1 MEGKIVKISDYLG
14 FIEYDIDKR
23 ISFNVHNSDFK
34 LGDIVDFDI
43 VLAKIDNSESTYNQ
57 AKINKIISKQQP
69 VDKNHLRLS
78 KAARKLNIGIITII
92 NVLYQNGFEVS
103 NNPNTKITE
112 EQFKL
117 IEKHLST
124 KKKVEKNE
132 INEEFDRGTVIETQ
146 IEKIIYPSL
155 IVLSFT
161 KDKKA
166 YLELRNLAWNIAR
179 AENTFNNLKENDS
192 IQVVILEN
200 KKNHIVVSRKHLLPK
215 PNESN
220 EWRNLSIGEKVS
232 GTIQEILVK
241 KLIVK
246 TDNDFYAIST
256 FNIENN
262 NEYSVGSK
270 LDFILQGKDEI
281 NHFLNVSINI
291 EEILEDEEHFINE
304 DFQTQDIDLVSY
316 KSFKK
321 STYYSLASK
330 EDKQHIER
338 LFLLD
343 NKLFSSA
350 VELPNKLFLNF
361 GFNTSAYESD
371 FRNSLIP
378 YLGDN
383 TTEKEALSFLSEQRY
398 WVRINTWIDKSDGSI
413 KNNWLLFNEEVLL
426 SGFATSETE
435 ECDFIITNLSIKRTK
450 KKSSRSK
457 ENSLNNGTFLLN
469 SKVTI
474 LSPYDSKPADIKQKH
489 LFTLIQNKV
498 LAFHIL
504 NRLKVETGVI
514 LRDAGLSIA
523 IFDKF
528 LEYQEAIER
537 KGKDSSR
544 VQIETYNQVPH
555 SKTDIA
561 IQIERDIEDLFG
573 GESDENLLVTLKT
586 EEKSHKEKEETEL
599 VWFCDAF
606 VENTDTKTKLHLIQL
621 DKPLELLK
629 KGFTVERKISLRQ
642 FQVQREVIKDF
653 FDKKLKL
660 DHIESLLV
668 RPEKI
673 TQPIEEQIEFINN
686 IIAETE
692 KKQPENNQV
701 KAVKKAVGN
710 NNIFL
715 IQGPPGTGKTTVIAE
730 VVEQLVKKGEKVLV
744 TSQTHIAVDNV
755 LEKVSENKSL
765 VCLRLGNNQRIKE
778 NLLPYQIDNLIDI
791 YSTDFEQL
799 ISINISLIDFVSNK
813 GEENAFSSIRDNLK
827 EIIIKKGKEYTESFK
842 DVLLH
847 KNYEFLEV
855 LSNTDFKKL
864 NDIKEVLLDWK
875 TNIIHE
881 KEILIKPLLYRS
893 VDVVFATCI
902 GIRTDREINEYGLKF
917 DTVII
922 DEAGKANI
930 SESLAAI
937 SMSKKVILVGD
948 QMQLPPYIDG
958 SLLDENESN
967 SFPMSKYGHQYLK
980 EDIQHALKTSFFE
993 FLIKRIEENQ
1003 FPRENIELLN
1013 YQHRMHPHIGEF
1025 ISDSFYDGRVK
1036 MGEHTIK
1043 NTLPL
1048 KSPFDKE
1055 VVFINTSSAQKPFE
1069 SFDGFSARND
1079 AEAYC
1084 ISNIIVPKLFENGLT
1099 PKDFA
1104 VIAPY
1109 KSQVAHLKKSLK
1121 SNIQNSHL
1129 IDVSTLDSFQGME
1142 FDVIIFSFTRAAS
1155 PEQRNKKVGFLDD
1168 ARRLNVAFSRAKK
1181 KLILI
1186 GNSETLTDSR
1196 SHFDSLFNYTDLF
1209 RRLVYL
1215 SKKEKIGNFVNL
1227 TDFKNLKSNFQ
1238 LNVGKLEVG
1247 KNYPCKLKLTF
1258 EKPNYLGHIFYINNC
1273 GIEGMFRDGNK
1284 EFEYHKEEDYQL
1296 YITHIDKT
1304 KESVFLSPQ
1313 KTSTY
1318 KKKHYQKKNSEL
1330 EIKLKKLHFFQ
1341 SISVG
1346 DILNV
1351 IYTNSIEIGH
1361 FFEIEPGFNGFF
1373 YDPQMKK
1380 NHFEKGNSYKMR
1392 VSKIEVLKGR
1402 VNLSIPYKK

>member
-14 FIEYDIDKR
+14 FIEYDINKR
-23 ISFNVHNSDFK
+23 ISFNVEDSDIK
-34 LGDIVDFDI
+34 LGDIVEFDI
-43 VLAKIDNSESTYNQ
+43 VLTEINNSESTYNQ
-57 AKINKIISKQQP
+57 AKINKVISKYQP
-69 VDKNHLRLS
+69 VDIKYLRLS
-78 KAARKLNIGIITII
+78 KAARQLNIGISTITNI
-92 NVLYQNGFEVS
+92 LFQNGFDIS

-112 EQFKL
+112 EQFQL
-117 IEKHLST
+117 IEKYLST
-124 KKKVEKNE
+124 KKEIEKKE
-132 INEEFDRGTVIETQ
+132 IHEEFERGTVIETQ

-155 IVLSFT
+155 LVLRFT
-161 KDKKA
+161 QDKKA

-179 AENTFNNLKENDS
+179 AENTFNNLNENDL

-200 KKNHIVVSRKHLLPK
+200 NKNHVIVSRKHLLPK
-215 PNESN
+215 PNQSN
-220 EWRNLSIGEKVS
+220 EWINLNIGEKVS
-232 GTIQEILVK
+232 GTIQEILVN

-246 TDNDFYAIST
+246 TDNDFYAISN
-256 FNIENN
+256 FNTENK

-281 NHFLNVSINI
+281 NNFLNVSIDI
-291 EEILEDEEHFINE
+291 EEIFEDEEYLISE
-304 DFQTQDIDLVSY
+304 DFQTQDIDLVSF
-316 KSFKK
+316 KAFKK
-321 STYYSLASK
+321 STYFSVASK
-330 EDKQHIER
+330 EDKEKIEGF
-338 LFLLD
+338 FLED
-343 NKLFSSA
+343 EKLFSNA
-350 VELPNKLFLNF
+350 INLKKTLYIKFALNLPAWENHFK
-361 GFNTSAYESD
+361 
-371 FRNSLIP
+371 NSLVP
-378 YLGDN
+378 YLFDEN
-383 TTEKEALSFLSEQRY
+383 SNSENVKKAIKHLEKQIY
-398 WVRINTWIDKSDGSI
+398 WIRINTRYRDKEITYD
-413 KNNWLLFNEEVLL
+413 WTLFNEEFYL
-426 SGFATSETE
+426 SGFVAIDSNEYSFIVTS
-435 ECDFIITNLSIKRTK
+435 LSIGRTRK
-450 KKSSRSK
+450 WSSIEK
-457 ENSLNNGTFLLN
+457 EKNMNHGTLLLN
-469 SKVTI
+469 SNIRFLT
-474 LSPYDSKPADIKQKH
+474 PYDAVPFDNDQKQSFK
-489 LFTLIQNKV
+489 LITNK
-498 LAFHIL
+498 LTAQQLL
-504 NRLKVETGVI
+504 NKLKIESGVI
-514 LRDAGLSIA
+514 LRDEGLSIA

-544 VQIETYNQVPH
+544 VQIETFKQVPH
-555 SKTDIA
+555 SKTNIA
-561 IQIERDIEDLFG
+561 IEIERDIEDLFG
-573 GESDENLLVTLKT
+573 GENDENLLVTIKT

-606 VENTDTKTKLHLIQL
+606 IESLDTKTKLHLIEL
-621 DKPLELLK
+621 DKPIELLK

-673 TQPIEEQIEFINN
+673 IQPTEEQIEFINN
-686 IIAETE
+686 LIAETE

-765 VCLRLGNNQRIKE
+765 VCLRLGNSQRIKE
-778 NLLPYQIDNLIDI
+778 KLLPFQIDNLIDI
-791 YSTDFEQL
+791 YSTDFEKL
-799 ISINISLIDFVSNK
+799 ISINISLVEFLYDK
-813 GEENAFSSIRDNLK
+813 GEENAFSSIRDGLK
-827 EIIIKKGKEYTESFK
+827 EIINQKGTEYTESFK

-864 NDIKEVLLDWK
+864 NDVKEVLLDWK
-875 TNIIHE
+875 ANIIHE

-902 GIRTDREINEYGLKF
+902 GVRTDREINEYGLKF

-967 SFPMSKYGHQYLK
+967 SFPRSKYGHQYLK

-1003 FPRENIELLN
+1003 FPKENIELLN

-1055 VVFINTSSAQKPFE
+1055 VVFINTSSAQKPYE

-1084 ISNIIVPKLFENGLT
+1084 ISNLIVPKLFESGLT

-1109 KSQVAHLKKSLK
+1109 KSQVAHIKKSLK
-1121 SNIQNSHL
+1121 CNIQNSHL

-1155 PEQRNKKVGFLDD
+1155 PEQKSKKVGFLDD

-1181 KLILI
+1181 KLILV
-1186 GNSETLTDSR
+1186 GNAETLTNPG
-1196 SHFDSLFNYTDLF
+1196 SHYDSLFNYTGLF
-1209 RRLVYL
+1209 KKLVDL
-1215 SKKEKIGNFVNL
+1215 SKKEKIGNYVEL
-1227 TDFKNLKSNFQ
+1227 TDYSDLKS
-1238 LNVGKLEVG
+1238 
-1247 KNYPCKLKLTF
+1247 PF
-1258 EKPNYLGHIFYINNC
+1258 EIF
-1273 GIEGMFRDGNK
+1273 IESKK
-1284 EFEYHKEEDYQL
+1284 EGGL
-1296 YITHIDKT
+1296 VTG
-1304 KESVFLSPQ
+1304 
-1313 KTSTY
+1313 TY
-1318 KKKHYQKKNSEL
+1318 KANS
-1330 EIKLKKLHFFQ
+1330 KF
-1341 SISVG
+1341 
-1346 DILNV
+1346 
-1351 IYTNSIEIGH
+1351 GH
-1361 FFEIEPGFNGFF
+1361 FFSLNSNIDALF
-1373 YDPQMKK
+1373 YDPYLIFDFEQKVDIELQIIKIDKEKEQISVKPFYPDGFFNQVEKKLISNPEIELKLGIYKRQGNIITLHSRIFSNGNIDAVCYCSQTELSKVFENNKMYKASFKLANKDSKQMI
-1380 NHFEKGNSYKMR
+1380 FDF
-1392 VSKIEVLKGR
+1392 IQ
-1402 VNLSIPYKK
+1402 

>member
-1 MEGKIVKISDYLG
+1 MEGKIVKISDNLG

-23 ISFNVHNSDFK
+23 ISFNVENSDIK

-43 VLAKIDNSESTYNQ
+43 VLTKISNSESTYNQ
-57 AKINKIISKQQP
+57 AKINKIISKHQP
-69 VDKNHLRLS
+69 VDRRYLRLS
-78 KAARKLNIGIITII
+78 KAARKLNIGISTITNI
-92 NVLYQNGFEVS
+92 LYQNGFDIS

-112 EQFKL
+112 EQFQL
-117 IEKHLST
+117 IEKHLT
-124 KKKVEKNE
+124 IKKQVDKKE
-132 INEEFDRGTVIETQ
+132 IHKEFERGTVIETQ

-155 IVLSFT
+155 LVLRFT
-161 KDKKA
+161 EDKKA
-166 YLELRNLAWNIAR
+166 YLELRNLAWNMAR

-200 KKNHIVVSRKHLLPK
+200 NKNHIIVSRKHLLPK

-220 EWRNLSIGEKVS
+220 EWINLSVGEKVS
-232 GTIQEILVK
+232 GTIKEILVN

-246 TDNDFYAIST
+246 TDNDFFAISA
-256 FNIENN
+256 FNIENK
-262 NEYSVGSK
+262 NEYLVGSK

-281 NHFLNVSINI
+281 NHFLNVSIDI
-291 EEILEDEEHFINE
+291 EETFDDKEHFISE

-321 STYYSLASK
+321 SAYFSLASK
-330 EDKQHIER
+330 EEKEHIER
-338 LFLLD
+338 LFL
-343 NKLFSSA
+343 NNSKLFSNA
-350 VELPNKLFLNF
+350 IELPSKLFLSF
-361 GFNTSAYESD
+361 GFKTSAWESD
-371 FRNSLIP
+371 FKNLLIP
-378 YLGDN
+378 YMGDN
-383 TTEKEALSFLSEQRY
+383 TTEKDALLFLSKQRF
-398 WVRINTWIDKSDGSI
+398 WVRINTWIDRNDSSI
-413 KNNWLLFNEEVLL
+413 KNNWILFNEEVLL
-426 SGFATSETE
+426 SGFALTETE
-435 ECDFIITNLSIKRTK
+435 ECNFIITNLSIKRTK
-450 KKSSRSK
+450 KKCSRSK
-457 ENSLNNGTFLLN
+457 EKSLNNGTFLLN
-469 SKVTI
+469 SPVAI
-474 LSPYDSKPADIKQKH
+474 LSPYDSKPLDVKQKQ
-489 LFTLIQNKV
+489 LFILLQNKV
-498 LAFHIL
+498 LAFEIL
-504 NRLKVETGVI
+504 NRLKVKTGII

-528 LEYQEAIER
+528 LEFQEAIER

-544 VQIETYNQVPH
+544 VQIKTCKQVPH
-555 SKTDIA
+555 TKTNIA
-561 IQIERDIEDLFG
+561 IEIERDIEDLFG
-573 GESDENLLVTLKT
+573 GENDENLLVTIKT

-599 VWFCDAF
+599 VSFCDAY
-606 VENTDTKTKLHLIQL
+606 VESLDTKTRLHLIKL
-621 DKPLELLK
+621 DKSIKLLK
-629 KGFTVERKISLRQ
+629 KGFTIERKISLRQ
-642 FQVQREVIKDF
+642 YQVQREVIKDF
-653 FDKKLKL
+653 FDRRLKL

-673 TQPIEEQIEFINN
+673 TPPIEEQIEFINPD
-686 IIAETE
+686 IAKTE

-715 IQGPPGTGKTTVIAE
+715 VQGPPGTGKTTVIAE

-778 NLLPYQIDNLIDI
+778 KLLPYQINNLIDI
-791 YSTDFEQL
+791 YSTDFEKL
-799 ISINISLIDFVSNK
+799 ISINISLIELLSDK
-813 GEENAFSSIRDNLK
+813 GERNTFSSIRDDLK
-827 EIIIKKGKEYTESFK
+827 KIINQKSNEYTESFK

-847 KNYEFLEV
+847 KNYEFLEA
-855 LSNTDFKKL
+855 LSNTDFNKL
-864 NDIKEVLLDWK
+864 NDIKEVVLDWK
-875 TNIIHE
+875 ANIIHE

-902 GIRTDREINEYGLKF
+902 GVRTDREINEYGLKF

-937 SMSKKVILVGD
+937 SMSKKIILVGD

-958 SLLDENESN
+958 SLLDENDSN
-967 SFPMSKYGHQYLK
+967 SFPRSKYGHQYLK

-993 FLIKRIEENQ
+993 FLIKRIDENQ
-1003 FPRENIELLN
+1003 FPKENIELLN

-1055 VVFINTSSAQKPFE
+1055 VVFINTSSAQKPYE

-1084 ISNIIVPKLFENGLT
+1084 ISNLIVPKLFESGLT

-1104 VIAPY
+1104 VVAPY
-1109 KSQVAHLKKSLK
+1109 KSQVAHIKKSLK
-1121 SNIQNSHL
+1121 GHIQNSHL
-1129 IDVSTLDSFQGME
+1129 IDVSTLDSLQGME

-1155 PEQRNKKVGFLDD
+1155 PEQKSKKVGFLDD

-1181 KLILI
+1181 KLILV
-1186 GNSETLTDSR
+1186 GNSKTLTDTR
-1196 SHFDSLFNYTDLF
+1196 SHFDTLFNYTKLF
-1209 RRLVYL
+1209 RRLVDL

-1227 TDFKNLKSNFQ
+1227 TDFKGSKYNFQ
-1238 LNVGKLEVG
+1238 LNINKLEVG
-1247 KNYPCKLKLTF
+1247 RSYFCTWKLTF
-1258 EKPNYLGHIFYINNC
+1258 ERPNYLGHIFYINNS
-1273 GIEGMFRDGNK
+1273 GIEGLFRDGDK
-1284 EFEYHKEEDYQL
+1284 EFKYNKDEEYQL
-1296 YITHIDKT
+1296 FITHINR
-1304 KESVFLSPQ
+1304 KEGSVFLSPK
-1313 KTSTY
+1313 KTSTF
-1318 KKKHYQKKNSEL
+1318 KKKHYMKKETEI
-1330 EIKLKKLHFFQ
+1330 EIKLKKLQFFK
-1341 SISVG
+1341 SINVG
-1346 DILNV
+1346 DIINV
-1351 IYTNSIEIGH
+1351 IYTNSIESGH